1 MPPTLTD
8 RQSQIFAFIQRYIQR
23 HNRPPTMKEI
33 GSEVGVSSTSAVS
46 KSLDALQA
54 KGYVMRTPNVSRGLR
69 IVGSQA
75 GSLASSTVSLP
86 YIADAFDRHPAS
98 LRKVS
103 DGTFHVDAS
112 MLGGRAASDVI
123 VVAAGD
129 DGMTGEGIRK
139 GDRIVTHLVAA
150 KDMTSETL
158 AVVALREQLVVRF
171 IHFARRLWH
180 VKPDARYYAEETFE
194 NADPAFFPL
203 GHVLGIVRLMAKT
216 EASRTGV
223 RAH

>member
-1 MPPTLTD
+1 MSPTLTD
-8 RQSQIFAFIQRYIQR
+8 RQSQVLAFVQRYIQR

-33 GSEVGVSSTSAVS
+33 GAEVGISSTSAVS

-54 KGYVMRTPNVSRGLR
+54 KGYVIRTPNVSRGLR
-69 IVGSQA
+69 IVGSQP

-86 YIADAFDRHPAS
+86 YVADAFDRHPES

-103 DGTFHVDAS
+103 DGTLHVDAS
-112 MLGGRAASDVI
+112 MLAGQSASDVI
-123 VVAAGD
+123 VVAASD

-139 GDRIVTHLVAA
+139 GDRIVTHLAAA

-158 AVVALREQLVVRF
+158 AVVVLREQLVVRF

-180 VKPDARYYAEETFE
+180 VKPVARHYAEETFE
-194 NADPAFFPL
+194 NGDSAFFPI
-203 GHVLGIVRLMAKT
+203 GHVLGVLRFVAKT
-216 EASRTGV
+216 ETSPAKV
-223 RAH
+223 RRR